1 MKVVLCHGCWDG
13 LHPGHLR
20 HLEAAKRY
28 GDRLIVSVTTDAWVR
43 KGPGRP
49 YIPETLRAELV
60 GALRCVDQVMLTNG
74 NSAAELIRLLKPAVF
89 AKGHDYAPGTDP
101 RTRDEAAAL
110 ATYGGL
116 MLFTPAE
123 VVFASTRIFAESGI
137 RYGA

>member
-13 LHPGHLR
+13 LHPGHVR

-28 GDRLIVSVTTDAWVR
+28 GDRLVVSVTTDAWVC

-49 YIPETLRAELV
+49 YIPQGLRAELV
-60 GALRCVDQVMLTNG
+60 GALRCVDQVVLTDG
-74 NSAAELIRLLKPAVF
+74 DSAADLIGLLKPDVF

-101 RTRDEAAAL
+101 RTQAEMAAL
-110 ATYGGL
+110 ALYGGL
-116 MLFTPAE
+116 ILFTPAE
-123 VVFASTRIFAESGI
+123 VVFSSTKIFATSGI